1 MSCPP
6 PRVDPASQRSEEVGR
21 LISWTNERTAFARLY
36 RSPTVDPSP
45 VAVALEALSTL
56 LSAASWARSFPLL
69 HFSQGPAYEKA
80 SEGHFSR
87 WIRYSPHLF
96 SYFSRRVPRVL
107 YKLARRRKICKAAK
121 IRWSLKSHCTRPS
134 VPKTSFS
141 SRRSLQQGDLH
152 TGEDLTHSLTRKD
165 TFPREE

>member
-1 MSCPP
+1 MST
-6 PRVDPASQRSEEVGR
+6 RRAKE
-21 LISWTNERTAFARLY
+21 ARKSVAK
-36 RSPTVDPSP
+36 SPGPMKG
-45 VAVALEALSTL
+45 
-56 LSAASWARSFPLL
+56 PLL
-69 HFSQGPAYEKA
+69 PDATVPQQSTRPPSLSRSRLFRRYCLLRRGRVLFHFSQRGPAYEKA

-141 SRRSLQQGDLH
+141 SPSLAAARRLAHWGRSRSF
-152 TGEDLTHSLTRKD
+152 THPNGHIS
-165 TFPREE
+165 